1 VEVLLWFY
9 VVGFTV
15 FFVVGFVVVDDAISV
30 VGSGDGDDAISV
42 VGSGDG
48 SVSFFDVTCEVEGAS
63 VIFGSG
69 VLCFPAGNK

>member
-1 VEVLLWFY
+1 
-9 VVGFTV
+9 
-15 FFVVGFVVVDDAISV
+15 VGFVVVDDAISVVGSGDGDGDDAISV